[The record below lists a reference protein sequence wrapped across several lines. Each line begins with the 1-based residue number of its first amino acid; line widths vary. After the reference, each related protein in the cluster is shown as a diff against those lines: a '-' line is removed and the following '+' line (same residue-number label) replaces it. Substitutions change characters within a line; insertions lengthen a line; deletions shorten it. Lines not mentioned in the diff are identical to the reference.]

1 MIDRLPQHIE
11 DEIQRLVDSGEYED
25 STDVLVQGVHL
36 LSKRRDKLEQL
47 RELLQVSV
55 DQYERGEFR
64 EYSQELLDERW
75 ESALA
80 RYNAGDLTQANV
92 RS

>member
-11 DEIQRLVDSGEYED
+11 DEIQRLVDSGDYKD

-36 LSKRRDKLEQL
+36 LSKRRDKLEHL